1 MQQGYFISGQKLTT
15 KSDAKYLGVTICSDL
30 SWSKH
35 KANIYKKADS
45 TMAFMR
51 RSIRPAFKQAKST
64 AYKTFVRPILEY
76 TSTVWTPHT
85 EADKNQLKMV
95 QSRAVRFVKVDYI
108 RTSSVIDLNEDLSWN
123 TLQQC
128 RDQAQLSMMYRIVH
142 HLVSS

>member
-1 MQQGYFISGQKLTT
+1 MQQGYFNNGQMLIT
-15 KSDAKYLGVTICSDL
+15 KSDAKYLGVTTCSDL

-35 KANIYKKADS
+35 KANIYKKADC
-45 TMAFMR
+45 TMAFVR

-64 AYKTFVRPILEY
+64 AYKTFVRPTLEY
-76 TSTVWTPHT
+76 TSTVWTLHT
-85 EADKNQLKMV
+85 EADTNQLKMV
-95 QSRAVRFVKVDYI
+95 QSRAVKVDYI

-128 RDQAQLSMMYRIVH
+128 RDQAQLSMMYRIVY

>member
-15 KSDAKYLGVTICSDL
+15 KSDVKYLGVTICSDL

-35 KANIYKKADS
+35 KANICKKADS

-51 RSIRPAFKQAKST
+51 CSIRPAFKQAKST
-64 AYKTFVRPILEY
+64 AYKTFVRPTLEY
-76 TSTVWTPHT
+76 ASTVDPSHRSRQ
-85 EADKNQLKMV
+85 KNQLKMV

-108 RTSSVIDLNEDLSWN
+108 RTSSVIDLNEDFSWN

-128 RDQAQLSMMYRIVH
+128 RDQAHLSMMYRIVH